1 MHLRHLHRRVTPSSP
16 GVLLVVTVG
25 GWLVLRL
32 TGSLTLLLGA
42 VAVRLLK
49 HGLTVFAAVSLRT
62 WVFGIVKGAAQWVQ
76 IFGHSQSRPRIPG
89 VDRLREPA
97 IEHRLI
103 EQKGRQTSMRQLL
116 ENDF

>member
-42 VAVRLLK
+42 VAVGLLK

-89 VDRLREPA
+89 VDRLREP
-97 IEHRLI
+97 
-103 EQKGRQTSMRQLL
+103 QL
-116 ENDF
+116 NID